1 MLGWSSDPPG
11 FTWAGSVALA
21 ITSVGSQDTTEGET
35 PSFQNAEGDSVSVQV
50 NASDPN
56 VYNPLFVPPPTL
68 TFDAVGLPSG
78 LSIDHSTGL
87 ITGTIDYSAA
97 EAFGGVYT
105 PTIVVADSLGASASQ
120 TCDWAVTDTVRS
132 PVFTPVNDQTNAIG
146 DTVSLQVSATQP
158 DGDQLVYDDS
168 GLPSGLTIDS
178 STGLISGTVADDAVS
193 GAATITATDTKQTPA
208 GQDVFASTTFNW
220 NLITVHSPQL
230 TAPPSQTNAAGDVV
244 SLPIS
249 ATDSPGNTPTYSAT
263 GLPDGLSIDPASGVI
278 SGTLQN
284 DAASDAPYN
293 VTVSMTDGTED
304 ASQAF
309 SWTVNY
315 VGVTNPGDQ
324 ANAAG
329 DLVSLPITTVDAS
342 DVSPTYS
349 ASGLP
354 QGLGIDPTS
363 GIISGTLAP
372 VGESDVTS
380 AVTVTA
386 TDGLHSGSTTFNWDV
401 APPTLPDRTDLE
413 GATVS
418 IQAPVDYA
426 GATPTFAAT
435 GLPSG
440 VAIDPNSGLISGAI
454 AVGDAAAGPYDVTVT
469 TTYSPQDVNTQEFTW
484 TIHPVENVAPTLTAP
499 GDQTTIAGTQASLAL
514 SASDSTD
521 EDATDLQRDGPAGR
535 ADHRPGPGRH
545 LRYAGRGC
553 DRGQPLHRH
562 RDRGRRQRRHGDA
575 DLQLDRQRLHAGR
588 PGERHHPAARRGGP
602 VVHRG
607 DVHRPRPEPPGDG
620 LQRDDRLGRRPD
632 EPGLDRRAP
641 TAATPSAAT
650 MSTCIRPPDLSR

>member
-1 MLGWSSDPPG
+1 MPRRPHPRPRRQP
-11 FTWAGSVALA
+11 AGPCRARA
-21 ITSVGSQDTTEGET
+21 APRRRTG
-35 PSFQNAEGDSVSVQV
+35 PV
-50 NASDPN
+50 NARASQGRHTP
-56 VYNPLFVPPPTL
+56 V
-68 TFDAVGLPSG
+68 ARRVGLTVLRPYG
-78 LSIDHSTGL
+78 L
-87 ITGTIDYSAA
+87 
-97 EAFGGVYT
+97 
-105 PTIVVADSLGASASQ
+105 
-120 TCDWAVTDTVRS
+120 
-132 PVFTPVNDQTNAIG
+132 
-146 DTVSLQVSATQP
+146 
-158 DGDQLVYDDS
+158 
-168 GLPSGLTIDS
+168 
-178 STGLISGTVADDAVS
+178 
-193 GAATITATDTKQTPA
+193 AATDA
-208 GQDVFASTTFNW
+208 
-220 NLITVHSPQL
+220 
-230 TAPPSQTNAAGDVV
+230 
-244 SLPIS
+244 
-249 ATDSPGNTPTYSAT
+249 PGNTLTYSAT
-263 GLPDGLSIDPASGVI
+263 GLPDGLSIDPSAGVI
-278 SGTLQN
+278 TGTLQN

-293 VTVSMTDGTED
+293 VTVSMTDGTEA
-304 ASQAF
+304 ASQSF

-386 TDGLHSGSTTFNWDV
+386 TDGLHSGSATFNWDV

-521 EDATDLQRDGPAGR
+521 EDALTFSATGLPDGLTIDPDLGVISGTPAEDAIAANPYTVTVTVDDGSGATATQTFNWTVSDSTLAVQANAITQQQGAGDQSFTVATFTDPDLNRQATD
-535 ADHRPGPGRH
+535 
-545 LRYAGRGC
+545 YT
-553 DRGQPLHRH
+553 
-562 RDRGRRQRRHGDA
+562 RRSTGA
-575 DLQLDRQRLHAGR
+575 T
-588 PGERHHPAARRGGP
+588 ARRA
-602 VVHRG
+602 
-607 DVHRPRPEPPGDG
+607 
-620 LQRDDRLGRRPD
+620 
-632 EPGLDRRAP
+632 RAGSTRP

-650 MSTCIRPPDLSR
+650 MSTCIRPSTLSR